1 MLDMVSVFTD
11 LNPIFVNPTEGPY
24 LFFGIPH
31 EILYVTPRERQ
42 SFEGRLAGPPII
54 LI

>member
-1 MLDMVSVFTD
+1 MLDMVSVFTAT
-11 LNPIFVNPTEGPY
+11 FVNPTEGPY

-31 EILYVTPRERQ
+31 EILYVTPREGQ
-42 SFEGRLAGPPII
+42 FFECCLAGPPII